1 MTIKNLTPPRWF
13 QRMLPQFTWSV
24 PNGRGEIYLTFD
36 DGPTPGVTEW
46 VLDVLKCAGAKA
58 TFFCIGHNAERYP
71 WLIARMVREGHAV
84 GNHTYSHVAGYGKSV
99 GSYVRDVLL
108 TAPLLQQTR
117 LFRPPYGRM
126 TMPQVRAL
134 QALGYEVVLWSRLS
148 MDYSNRVSP
157 WDVFR
162 FSTEGVRSGDVLA
175 FHDSYKTEV
184 KLRYALPRALQLL
197 REQGFS
203 FAPLPAPLL
212 VPLVRT
218 VGSEM
223 VGGGVAG
230 LRSPVVAEVGVW
242 QGVKRRER

>member
-1 MTIKNLTPPRWF
+1 
-13 QRMLPQFTWSV
+13 
-24 PNGRGEIYLTFD
+24 
-36 DGPTPGVTEW
+36 
-46 VLDVLKCAGAKA
+46 
-58 TFFCIGHNAERYP
+58 
-71 WLIARMVREGHAV
+71 
-84 GNHTYSHVAGYGKSV
+84 
-99 GSYVRDVLL
+99 
-108 TAPLLQQTR
+108 
-117 LFRPPYGRM
+117 
-126 TMPQVRAL
+126 
-134 QALGYEVVLWSRLS
+134 
-148 MDYSNRVSP
+148 MDYSCRVSP

-203 FAPLPAPLL
+203 FAPLP

-223 VGGGVAG
+223 VGSGVAG